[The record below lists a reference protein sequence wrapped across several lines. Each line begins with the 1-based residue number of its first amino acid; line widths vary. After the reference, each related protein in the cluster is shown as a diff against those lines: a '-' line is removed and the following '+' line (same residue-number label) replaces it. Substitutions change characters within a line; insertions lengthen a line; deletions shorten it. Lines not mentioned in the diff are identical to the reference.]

1 LIDIAS
7 RLKFLRDKRGMSIY
21 RLAREAKVSQSF
33 LSAIE
38 AGQKVPTVTT
48 LRKICEALGISL
60 VEFFTDEPTQVPNH
74 LRPLLD
80 EGRRLKPTQVKKLA
94 EFLASLKDVSGQAK
108 MVINGHEKSPR
119 MVRK

>member
-1 LIDIAS
+1 MIDIAS
-7 RLKFLRDKRGMSIY
+7 RLKFLREKRGMSIY

-48 LRKICEALGISL
+48 LQKICEALGISL
-60 VEFFTDEPTQVPNH
+60 AEFFTDKPIQVPNY

-80 EGRRLKPTQVKKLA
+80 ESRCLKPEQIKKLT
-94 EFLASLKDVSGQAK
+94 EFLASLKD
-108 MVINGHEKSPR
+108 NE
-119 MVRK
+119 

>member
-1 LIDIAS
+1 MIDVAS
-7 RLKFLRDKRGMSIY
+7 RLKFLREKRGVSIY

-38 AGQKVPTVTT
+38 SGQKVPTVTT

-60 VEFFTDEPTQVPNH
+60 VEFFTDEPAQVPNH

-80 EGRRLKPTQVKKLA
+80 EGRRLKPAQVKKLA
-94 EFLASLKDVSGQAK
+94 EFLASLKDD
-108 MVINGHEKSPR
+108 E
-119 MVRK
+119 

>member
-1 LIDIAS
+1 MIDIAS
-7 RLKFLRDKRGMSIY
+7 RLKFLREKRGMSIY

-38 AGQKVPTVTT
+38 AGQKVPTITT
-48 LRKICEALGISL
+48 LQKICEALGISL

-80 EGRRLKPTQVKKLA
+80 ESRRLKPAQVKKLT
-94 EFLASLKDVSGQAK
+94 EFLASLKD
-108 MVINGHEKSPR
+108 NE
-119 MVRK
+119 